1 MDDNL
6 LTKHVAAWLVFNANY
21 LIYSKDAEFYTV
33 AILELRD
40 CGMGN
45 SKIISVEESNF
56 SV

>member
-6 LTKHVAAWLVFNANY
+6 LTKHVAAWLVFSTNY
-21 LIYSKDAEFYTV
+21 LVYSKDAEFYTV
-33 AILELRD
+33 AILELWD

>member
-6 LTKHVAAWLVFNANY
+6 LTKHVAAWLVFNTNY

-33 AILELRD
+33 ALLELRD

-56 SV
+56 SA